1 MFDDANASANVSQ
14 KAPYYG
20 VIFYE
25 TVNCSHGHEFGVNHT
40 IGRNMWL
47 KEGAEYFDIVT
58 HFIGFLGNVLSL
70 IILWRRR
77 IGGAEMCRLLLLLS
91 VAEVLYTFLSFFPE
105 AIELL
110 SKHSARMWLKI
121 FCQVTSHT
129 FLSLRNWWIV
139 SIGFVRFFVIWKPL
153 KMKRMHLYKPTG
165 LTVVFVVLLLV
176 WLLESIALTFA
187 FKVRVRHCMS
197 SHESVIDVWF
207 MHDDSFSLK
216 FLEGMSLFF
225 RTVFPVILVSIFS
238 CLTVRQI
245 IMSQHLHERK
255 GGNHNSN
262 GSFKVSNKRRY
273 SSATK
278 TILGLT
284 ITFGL
289 FELPLAFTFIFC
301 FLDFPKDPDTLSSL
315 EVYQIL
321 SELLVSCDS
330 LCNLFIYCLSC
341 RIYRD
346 ELRHLLCCQR
356 RRALKREL
364 SQTDAHTHRHFIA
377 GRRLDRL
384 TVQNHHA
391 RKTSDSSNIISNSD
405 IGKIHLDE
413 DD

>member
-1 MFDDANASANVSQ
+1 MFDDASGNGSQ
-14 KAPYYG
+14 QESYYG
-20 VIFYE
+20 VIVYE
-25 TVNCSHGHEFGVNHT
+25 TINCSHGHDLGVNHT
-40 IGRNMWL
+40 SGRNSWL
-47 KEGAEYFDIVT
+47 TEGAEYFDIVI
-58 HFIGFLGNVLSL
+58 HFFGFVGNILSL
-70 IILWRRR
+70 IVLWRRR

-105 AIELL
+105 TVELL

-121 FCQVTSHT
+121 FCQVASHT

-165 LTVVFVVLLLV
+165 LTVVFVVLLV
-176 WLLESIALTFA
+176 IWFLESIALTFA
-187 FKVRVRHCMS
+187 FKVRVQHCMA

-207 MHDDSFSLK
+207 KHDDSFSLK
-216 FLEGMSLFF
+216 FLEGMSLFL

-245 IMSQHLHERK
+245 IMSQRLHER
-255 GGNHNSN
+255 GGNNNTN
-262 GSFKVSNKRRY
+262 GSFKTSNKRRY

-284 ITFGL
+284 ITFGV

-301 FLDFPKDPDTLSSL
+301 FLNFSKDPDTLSAL
-315 EVYQIL
+315 DVYLIL

-346 ELRHLLCCQR
+346 ELRHLLFCQR

-364 SQTDAHTHRHFIA
+364 SQTDAHTHRQFIA

-405 IGKIHLDE
+405 VGKIHLEE